1 MELSRIINCSFY
13 LQNSS
18 SSSSF
23 SFIPSVIFIP
33 ALSLFLLF
41 VILFLLLSFS
51 PSLMSSHHILLL
63 SSPSFYLFP
72 LCYILIVLVVY
83 HSSSFSSHPSPSFLY
98 RSLLVDFSFP
108 FPSSKHRRI
117 REEWE

>member
-33 ALSLFLLF
+33 ALSLFLLSF
-41 VILFLLLSFS
+41 FLSFS
-51 PSLMSSHHILLL
+51 FYSCHFHSPLCRVIIFFCYHPLPFISSLSVISLSFLSFTILHHFPLILLHLFFIVL
-63 SSPSFYLFP
+63 SS
-72 LCYILIVLVVY
+72 LI
-83 HSSSFSSHPSPSFLY
+83 FPSPSPP
-98 RSLLVDFSFP
+98 RS
-108 FPSSKHRRI
+108 I
-117 REEWE
+117 EG